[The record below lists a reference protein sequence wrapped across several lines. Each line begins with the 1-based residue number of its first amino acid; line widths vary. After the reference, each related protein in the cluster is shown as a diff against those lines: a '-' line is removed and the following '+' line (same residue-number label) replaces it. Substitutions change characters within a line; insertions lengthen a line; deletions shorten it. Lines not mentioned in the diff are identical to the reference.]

1 MNIGLVKNVVLAVA
15 LLYAVYLLA
24 TMVPALNGIADNLGI
39 YVVTS
44 SVLFVFGLLAALTR
58 KNAIGVF
65 MGVELILNAAAL
77 NFVAF
82 QAFNKVKSNWLD
94 GHIFSLF
101 IIILAAIE
109 AAVALA
115 IVLRVF
121 QVKASIDPD
130 RLTELKG

>member
-1 MNIGLVKNVVLAVA
+1 MEGLATSLPAYLIFSLVLFSFGLV
-15 LLYAVYLLA
+15 
-24 TMVPALNGIADNLGI
+24 
-39 YVVTS
+39 
-44 SVLFVFGLLAALTR
+44 AALAR
-58 KNAIGVF
+58 RSAIGIF
-65 MGVELILNAAAL
+65 MGVELMLNGAAL

-82 QAFNKVKSNWLD
+82 QALRKGVIANDNWLH

-121 QVKASIDPD
+121 GARQTIDTD
-130 RLTELKG
+130 RSDELRG

>member
-1 MNIGLVKNVVLAVA
+1 MSGLANNIN
-15 LLYAVYLLA
+15 VYLTLS
-24 TMVPALNGIADNLGI
+24 TIFF
-39 YVVTS
+39 
-44 SVLFVFGLLAALTR
+44 VLGLLTMLSR
-58 KNAIGVF
+58 KNAIGIF

-82 QAFNKVKSNWLD
+82 QVFKKNSGWPD

-121 QVKASIDPD
+121 GSRRTIDPD
-130 RLTELKG
+130 RTTELKG